1 MDERLSQTVLRQPP
15 SRRAGLLLGA
25 LAAPVLSL
33 LIAAWV
39 LRLGEARLSLP
50 WSYAGGG
57 DTKFYLLVI
66 KGILDHGWFQS
77 NPSLGAPF
85 GLQLYD
91 FPQGA
96 DNLNLLMVK
105 TLGLFSSNPAWV
117 LNMFFLLT
125 FPLTAVSAYLVLRA
139 LGASAAASVVC
150 ATIFALLP
158 YHFYRGESQV
168 LLSAYY
174 SVPLG
179 ALLFLR
185 LWERPGLFARR
196 SGSTG
201 TGGESQQPPDN
212 AEEATGRS
220 RQPPRSAADTT
231 RRARAASWLSPRS
244 LLTVAMCVVIGS
256 AGLYYAVFA
265 LVLLVGGSLVA
276 AFARRG
282 RRTVI
287 SGLLCALTIVAMLA
301 INLAPSLSYQSE
313 HGANTAIARTPL
325 QSDQFGLRLSN
336 LLLPVQQDRLPFL
349 SDVNQ
354 RYTEATSTGYCEQ
367 CFENLG
373 TVGSIGFL
381 SLCLLALV
389 SIVGVAGAFAV
400 RAVYRAAALGVA
412 LSFAVATIGGVS
424 SLLAFFVT
432 SNIRGWNRM
441 SLFIAFFSLLTVA
454 LLLDGGVRRLAGSRP
469 GAGGRVLAGVLLVGV
484 LVLGAVDET
493 SSYFVPNYE
502 KDAREWRS
510 DATFVRQIET
520 RMPRG
525 AAIFELPYVPF
536 PEGYGSISTNVSVPN
551 TTFDTTY
558 ELGRG
563 YIHSKSLRW
572 SYGAIK
578 GRAAD
583 WQGQLAVKP
592 LYLSLAAAAEDGFQG
607 LWVDPH
613 GYSTAIRKRLAPLF
627 EKLLG
632 VPPLLSPAH
641 DLLFFD
647 LRPFA
652 SNLELRHPAAQ
663 LAALRLATL
672 YPLRTACETS
682 DGLELINPSRRTHTA
697 TLSMELD
704 AGAEAPSKLLVRYPN
719 GATRAL
725 APTDA
730 KVALQAQLSLPPGTS
745 VVRFS
750 APGVPVTPAARV
762 GGFAIDDATLTEAA
776 LTPFE
781 RAPGQAAAASMPA
794 GALPPPCQQTVAA
807 VHTIK

>member
-1 MDERLSQTVLRQPP
+1 MTEPMASLGGCLKRRPP
-15 SRRAGLLLGA
+15 NRRAGPLLGA
-25 LAAPVLSL
+25 VAAPLLSL

-39 LRLGEARLSLP
+39 LRLGEAHLSLP

-66 KGILDHGWFQS
+66 KGILDHGWFQH
-77 NPSLGAPF
+77 NPNLGVPF

-96 DNLNLLMVK
+96 DNLNLLIVK
-105 TLGLFSSNPAWV
+105 ALGIFSSNPAWV
-117 LNMFFLLT
+117 LNVFFLLT
-125 FPLTAVSAYLVLRA
+125 FPLTAVSAYLALRA
-139 LGASAAASVVC
+139 LGASTGAAVVC

-158 YHFYRGESQV
+158 YHFYRAESQV

-185 LWERPGLFARR
+185 LWQEPGLFARR
-196 SGSTG
+196 SGAARG
-201 TGGESQQPPDN
+201 DDGAVGG
-212 AEEATGRS
+212 ARATGW
-220 RQPPRSAADTT
+220 A
-231 RRARAASWLSPRS
+231 SPRS
-244 LLTVAMCVVIGS
+244 LLTIAMCVVIGS

-265 LVLLVGGSLVA
+265 LVLLVCGSIVA

-282 RRTVI
+282 RRTVT

-301 INLAPSLSYQSE
+301 INLAPSLSYQSA
-313 HGANTAIARTPL
+313 HGKNTAIARTPL
-325 QSDQFGLRLSN
+325 QSDQFGLRLDN
-336 LLLPVQQDRLPFL
+336 LLLPVQQDRLPFF

-400 RAVYRAAALGVA
+400 RAAYRAAALGVA
-412 LSFAVATIGGVS
+412 LSFAIATIGGVS

-432 SNIRGWNRM
+432 SDIRGWNRM
-441 SLFIAFFSLLTVA
+441 SLLIAFFSLLTVA
-454 LLLDGGVRRLAGSRP
+454 LLLDAGARRLTQRRP
-469 GAGGRVLAGVLLVGV
+469 GGGGRVLAYALLAGV

-493 SSYFVPNYE
+493 SSFFVPNYE

-510 DATFVRQIET
+510 DATFVRQIEA
-520 RMPRG
+520 RMPHA

-536 PEGYGSISTNVSVPN
+536 PEGYGSISTSISAPN

-572 SYGAIK
+572 SYGAMK
-578 GRAAD
+578 GRAVD
-583 WQGQLAVKP
+583 WQGQLAAKP

-607 LWVDPH
+607 LWIDPH
-613 GYSTAIRKRLAPLF
+613 GYSTAIRKRLASLL
-627 EKLLG
+627 EQLLG
-632 VPPLLSPAH
+632 VAPLPSPAH

-652 SNLELRHPAAQ
+652 SSLARRHTAAQ
-663 LAALRLATL
+663 LAALRFATL

-682 DGLELINPSRRTHTA
+682 ERLELINPSDSTRTA
-697 TLSMELD
+697 MLSMKLS
-704 AGAEAPSKLLVRYPN
+704 AGAEAPGKLLVHYP
-719 GATRAL
+719 GGEVQEV
-725 APTDA
+725 APRDA
-730 KVALQAQLSLPPGTS
+730 KLALQAQLSLPPGTS
-745 VVRFS
+745 AVSFS
-750 APGVPVTPAARV
+750 APGTPAKPAARV
-762 GGFAIDDATLTEAA
+762 GGFAVEDATLTEAA
-776 LTPFE
+776 LTPFQS
-781 RAPGQAAAASMPA
+781 APGKAAAGSMPA

-807 VHTIK
+807 VHPIK

>member
-1 MDERLSQTVLRQPP
+1 MTDRMTWG
-15 SRRAGLLLGA
+15 SRKSGLLLGA
-25 LAAPVLSL
+25 VAAAVLSL

-39 LRLGEARLSLP
+39 LRLGEAHLSLP

-66 KGILDHGWFQS
+66 KGILDHGWFQH

-105 TLGLFSSNPAWV
+105 ALGIFSSNPAWV
-117 LNMFFLLT
+117 LNVFFLLT
-125 FPLTAVSAYLVLRA
+125 FPLTAVSAYLALRA
-139 LGASAAASVVC
+139 LGASTGAAIIC

-158 YHFYRGESQV
+158 YHFYRAESQV

-185 LWERPGLFARR
+185 LWQAPGLFARR
-196 SGSTG
+196 GHSE
-201 TGGESQQPPDN
+201 GE
-212 AEEATGRS
+212 
-220 RQPPRSAADTT
+220 ADET
-231 RRARAASWLSPRS
+231 RRAPHGPAGTAEGSRSPQRNPGGTARGTGAMRWISPRS
-244 LLTVAMCVVIGS
+244 LLTLAMCVVIGS
-256 AGLYYAVFA
+256 AGLYYAVFV
-265 LVLLVGGSLVA
+265 LVLLIGGSVVA

-282 RRTVI
+282 RDTGI
-287 SGLLCALTIVAMLA
+287 SGLLCALAIVAMLA
-301 INLAPSLSYQSE
+301 INLAPSLSYQSA
-313 HGANTAIARTPL
+313 HGKNTAIARTPL
-325 QSDQFGLRLSN
+325 QSDQFGLRLGN
-336 LLLPVQQDRLPFL
+336 LLLPVQEDRLPFL

-412 LSFAVATIGGVS
+412 LSFAVATIGGLS

-432 SNIRGWNRM
+432 SDIRGWNRM
-441 SLFIAFFSLLTVA
+441 SLLIAFFSLSTVA
-454 LLLDGGVRRLAGSRP
+454 LLLDGGARRLARRHPGS
-469 GAGGRVLAGVLLVGV
+469 GGRVLAGALLVGV
-484 LVLGAVDET
+484 LVLGAADET
-493 SSYFVPNYE
+493 SSYFVPTYE

-510 DATFVRQIET
+510 DATFVRQIEA
-520 RMPRG
+520 RMGRG

-536 PEGYGSISTNVSVPN
+536 PEGYGSISTTISAPN
-551 TTFDTTY
+551 TTFGTTY

-572 SYGAIK
+572 SYGAMK

-583 WQGQLAVKP
+583 WQSQLAAKP
-592 LYLSLAAAAEDGFQG
+592 LYLSLAAAADTGFQG

-613 GYSTAIRKRLAPLF
+613 GYATKVRKRLAPLL

-632 VPPLLSPAH
+632 AAPLLSPAH

-652 SNLELRHPAAQ
+652 SSLARLHTAAQ
-663 LAALRLATL
+663 LAALRFATL
-672 YPLRTACETS
+672 YPLRIACETS
-682 DGLELINPSRRTHTA
+682 DGLALINPSRSTRTA
-697 TLSMELD
+697 TLSMDLSV
-704 AGAEAPSKLLVRYPN
+704 GAEGPTKLLVHYPG
-719 GATRAL
+719 GAVQAVPSTG
-725 APTDA
+725 A
-730 KVALQAQLSLPPGTS
+730 KIALQARLSLPPGTS
-745 VVRFS
+745 AVSFS
-750 APGVPVTPAARV
+750 APGVPAKPPARV
-762 GGFAIDDATLTEAA
+762 GGFAVNDATLTEAA

-781 RAPGQAAAASMPA
+781 SAPGQAAAASMPA

-807 VHTIK
+807 VHPIK

>member
-1 MDERLSQTVLRQPP
+1 MNTPTAPPVLRQV
-15 SRRAGLLLGA
+15 LGA
-25 LAAPVLSL
+25 VAAPALSL

-39 LRLGEARLSLP
+39 LRLGEAHLSLP

-57 DTKFYLLVI
+57 DTKFYLLLI

-105 TLGLFSSNPAWV
+105 TLGLLSSNPAWV
-117 LNMFFLLT
+117 LNVFFLLT

-139 LGASAAASVVC
+139 LGASAGAAVVC
-150 ATIFALLP
+150 ATLFALLP

-185 LWERPGLFARR
+185 LWQEPGLFARR
-196 SGSTG
+196 HVPASAASG
-201 TGGESQQPPDN
+201 SQQPPHSLGG
-212 AEEATGRS
+212 AVRG
-220 RQPPRSAADTT
+220 
-231 RRARAASWLSPRS
+231 ARAAQWISPRS
-244 LLTVAMCVVIGS
+244 LLTVALCVVIGS

-265 LVLLVGGSLVA
+265 LVLLVGGSVVA
-276 AFARRG
+276 ACARRG

-287 SGLLCALTIVAMLA
+287 SGLFCALAIAAMLA
-301 INLAPSLSYQSE
+301 INLAPSLSYQAE
-313 HGANTAIARTPL
+313 HGANTAIARTAL
-325 QSDQFGLRLSN
+325 QSDQFGLRLGN

-381 SLCLLALV
+381 SLCLLALA
-389 SIVGVAGAFAV
+389 SIVGIAGALAV

-412 LSFAVATIGGVS
+412 LSFAVATIGGLS
-424 SLLAFFVT
+424 SLLAFFLT
-432 SNIRGWNRM
+432 SDIRGWNRM

-454 LLLDGGVRRLAGSRP
+454 LLLDAGARRLAGRRR
-469 GAGGRVLAGVLLVGV
+469 GAGGRVLAGALLAGV

-510 DATFVRQIET
+510 DGTFVAQIEA

-525 AAIFELPYVPF
+525 AAIFQLPYVPF

-563 YIHSKSLRW
+563 YIHSKGLRW

-592 LYLSLAAAAEDGFQG
+592 LYLSLAAAAADGFQG

-613 GYSTAIRKRLAPLF
+613 GYGVAARKLLAPVL

-632 VPPLLSPAH
+632 VAPLFSPAH

-652 SNLELRHPAAQ
+652 LRLQRQHPAAQ
-663 LAALRLATL
+663 LTALRHATL
-672 YPLRTACETS
+672 YPLRAACETS
-682 DGLELINPSRRTHTA
+682 EGIELINPSKRARTA
-697 TLSMELD
+697 TLTMGLS
-704 AGAEAPSKLLVRYPN
+704 AGAEAPARLLVHYPG
-719 GATRAL
+719 GA
-725 APTDA
+725 
-730 KVALQAQLSLPPGTS
+730 VQAVSTTSSETELEARLDLPPGTS
-745 VVRFS
+745 AVSFS
-750 APGVPVTPAARV
+750 APGTPVQPAARV
-762 GGFAIDDATLTEAA
+762 GGFAVSHATLTEAA

-781 RAPGQAAAASMPA
+781 SAPGQAAAAAMPA

-807 VHTIK
+807 VHPIK

>member
-1 MDERLSQTVLRQPP
+1 MIDPMTRK

-25 LAAPVLSL
+25 VAAPALSL

-39 LRLGEARLSLP
+39 LRLGEAQLSLP

-105 TLGLFSSNPAWV
+105 ALGLFSSNPAWV
-117 LNMFFLLT
+117 LNVFFLLT
-125 FPLTAVSAYLVLRA
+125 FPLTAASAYLALRA
-139 LGASAAASVVC
+139 LGSSAGAAVVC
-150 ATIFALLP
+150 ATLFALLP

-185 LWERPGLFARR
+185 LWEQPGLFARR
-196 SGSTG
+196 
-201 TGGESQQPPDN
+201 GGPE
-212 AEEATGRS
+212 R
-220 RQPPRSAADTT
+220 AAPG
-231 RRARAASWLSPRS
+231 ARASRWISRRTLVTLAL
-244 LLTVAMCVVIGS
+244 CVIVGS

-265 LVLLVGGSLVA
+265 LVLLLGGSIVA
-276 AFARRG
+276 AVARRG
-282 RRTVI
+282 WPMVI
-287 SGLLCALTIVAMLA
+287 SGLVCSLAIVAVLA
-301 INLAPSLSYQSE
+301 INLAPSLSYQAQ

-325 QSDQFGLRLSN
+325 QSDQFGLHLSN

-367 CFENLG
+367 CYENLG
-373 TVGSIGFL
+373 TVGSLGFL
-381 SLCLLALV
+381 SLCLLALA

-424 SLLAFFVT
+424 SLLAFFLT
-432 SNIRGWNRM
+432 SDIRGWNRM
-441 SLFIAFFSLLTVA
+441 SLLIAFFSLLTIA
-454 LLLDGGVRRLAGSRP
+454 LLLDAAARRLAGI
-469 GAGGRVLAGVLLVGV
+469 GASHRGRALACTLLAGT
-484 LVLGAVDET
+484 LVLGALDET
-493 SSYFVPNYE
+493 SAYFVPNYA

-510 DATFVRQIET
+510 DATFVAQIEA
-520 RMPRG
+520 RVPHG
-525 AAIFELPYVPF
+525 AAIFQLPYVPF
-536 PEGYGSISTNVSVPN
+536 PEGYGSISTTVSVPN

-563 YIHSKSLRW
+563 YIHSKNLRW

-578 GRAAD
+578 GRAGD
-583 WQGQLAVKP
+583 WQGALAVKP
-592 LYLSLAAAAEDGFQG
+592 LYLSLAAAAVDGFQG

-613 GYSTAIRKRLAPLF
+613 GYSRDTRKRLAPVLK
-627 EKLLG
+627 KLLG
-632 VPPLLSPAH
+632 GAPLFSPAH

-652 SNLELRHPAAQ
+652 LRMAQ
-663 LAALRLATL
+663 LHTPGQLRALRYATL
-672 YPLRTACETS
+672 HPLRVACETS
-682 DGLELINPSRRTHTA
+682 EGIELINPAQSTRTA
-697 TLSMELD
+697 TLSMLLSF
-704 AGAEAPSKLLVRYPN
+704 GPEAPTKLLVHYPG
-719 GATRAL
+719 GATQAVSAAGGTLAL
-725 APTDA
+725 SRRM
-730 KVALQAQLSLPPGTS
+730 SLPPGTS
-745 VVRFS
+745 TVAFS
-750 APGVPVTPAARV
+750 APGVPVQPAARI
-762 GGFAIDDATLTEAA
+762 GGLTVNEPTLTEAA
-776 LTPFE
+776 LKPFE
-781 RAPGQAAAASMPA
+781 TTPGKETAASMPA

-807 VHTIK
+807 VHPIK

>member
-1 MDERLSQTVLRQPP
+1 MTDSMGLR
-15 SRRAGLLLGA
+15 SRTAGLLIGV

-39 LRLGEARLSLP
+39 LHLGEAHLSLP

-66 KGILDHGWFQS
+66 KGILDHGWFEH

-85 GLQLYD
+85 GLELYD

-96 DNLNLLMVK
+96 DNLNLLIVK
-105 TLGLFSSNPAWV
+105 TLGIFSSNPAWV
-117 LNMFFLLT
+117 LNVFFLLT
-125 FPLTAVSAYLVLRA
+125 FPLTAVSAYLALRA
-139 LGASAAASVVC
+139 LGASTGAAIVC
-150 ATIFALLP
+150 ATLFALLP
-158 YHFYRGESQV
+158 YHFYRAESQV

-185 LWERPGLFARR
+185 LWQGPGLFARR
-196 SGSTG
+196 GRSEGEVGETRHPPHHPAK
-201 TGGESQQPPDN
+201 TAAESQL
-212 AEEATGRS
+212 
-220 RQPPRSAADTT
+220 PRRRPGGSAPIM
-231 RRARAASWLSPRS
+231 RALGWISPRS
-244 LLTVAMCVVIGS
+244 LLTVAICVVIGS

-265 LVLLVGGSLVA
+265 LVLLLGGSVVA
-276 AFARRG
+276 PFARRG

-287 SGLLCALTIVAMLA
+287 SGLLCSLAIVVMLA
-301 INLAPSLSYQSE
+301 INLAPSLSYQSA
-313 HGANTAIARTPL
+313 HGKNTAIARTPL

-336 LLLPVQQDRLPFL
+336 LLLPVQEDRLPFL

-354 RYTEATSTGYCEQ
+354 RYTEATATGYCEQ

-373 TVGSIGFL
+373 TVGSLGFL

-412 LSFAVATIGGVS
+412 LSFAVATIGGIS

-432 SNIRGWNRM
+432 SDIRGWNRM
-441 SLFIAFFSLLTVA
+441 SLFIAFFSLLTIA
-454 LLLDGGVRRLAGSRP
+454 LLLDAGARRLARRRP
-469 GAGGRVLAGVLLVGV
+469 GTGGRVLAGALLAVV

-493 SSYFVPNYE
+493 SSYFLPNYE

-520 RMPRG
+520 RMPQG

-536 PEGYGSISTNVSVPN
+536 PEGYGSISTSISAPN

-572 SYGAIK
+572 SFGAMK
-578 GRAAD
+578 GRATD
-583 WQGQLAVKP
+583 WQGQLAPKP

-613 GYSTAIRKRLAPLF
+613 GYATKLRKRLAPLL

-632 VPPLLSPAH
+632 VAPLLSPAH

-652 SNLELRHPAAQ
+652 ATLAHRHTAAQ
-663 LAALRLATL
+663 LAALRFATL

-682 DGLELINPSRRTHTA
+682 ESLELINPSDSPRAA
-697 TLSMELD
+697 TLTMQLSI
-704 AGAEAPSKLLVRYPN
+704 GAEGPSRVLVHYPGGGAAQAVAATGAKL
-719 GATRAL
+719 AL
-725 APTDA
+725 
-730 KVALQAQLSLPPGTS
+730 KAQLSLPPGTS
-745 VVRFS
+745 AVRFS
-750 APGVPVTPAARV
+750 APGVPVKPAARV
-762 GGFAIDDATLTEAA
+762 GGFAVADATLTEAV

-781 RAPGQAAAASMPA
+781 SAPRKVAAGSMVA

>member
-1 MDERLSQTVLRQPP
+1 MIDPMTWRG
-15 SRRAGLLLGA
+15 RRAGLLLGA
-25 LAAPVLSL
+25 VAAPALSL

-39 LRLGEARLSLP
+39 LRLGQAHLSLP

-57 DTKFYLLVI
+57 DTKFYLLTI

-91 FPQGA
+91 FPQDA

-105 TLGLFSSNPAWV
+105 ALGLFSSNPAWV
-117 LNMFFLLT
+117 LNVFFLLT
-125 FPLTAVSAYLVLRA
+125 FPLTAASAYLAFRA
-139 LGASAAASVVC
+139 LGSSAGAAVVC

-185 LWERPGLFARR
+185 LWEQPGLFVRR
-196 SGSTG
+196 SGP
-201 TGGESQQPPDN
+201 ER
-212 AEEATGRS
+212 ATLG
-220 RQPPRSAADTT
+220 
-231 RRARAASWLSPRS
+231 ARAARWISRRTLMT
-244 LLTVAMCVVIGS
+244 LALCVVIGS

-265 LVLLVGGSLVA
+265 LVLLLGGSVVA
-276 AFARRG
+276 AVAHRG
-282 RRTVI
+282 WPTVT
-287 SGLLCALTIVAMLA
+287 SGLVCSLAIAAMLA
-301 INLAPSLSYQSE
+301 INLAPSLSYQAE

-325 QSDQFGLRLSN
+325 QSDQFGLHLSN

-367 CFENLG
+367 CYENLG
-373 TVGSIGFL
+373 TVGSVGFL
-381 SLCLLALV
+381 SLCLLALA
-389 SIVGVAGAFAV
+389 SIVGMASAFAV

-424 SLLAFFVT
+424 SLLAFFLT
-432 SNIRGWNRM
+432 SDIRGWNRM
-441 SLFIAFFSLLTVA
+441 SLFIAFFSLLTIA
-454 LLLDGGVRRLAGSRP
+454 LLLDAAARRLAGASASRR
-469 GAGGRVLAGVLLVGV
+469 GRVLACVLLAGT
-484 LVLGAVDET
+484 LVLGVLDET
-493 SSYFVPNYE
+493 STYFVPNYA

-510 DATFVRQIET
+510 DATFVGQIEA
-520 RMPRG
+520 RVPHG
-525 AAIFELPYVPF
+525 AAIFQLPYVPF

-563 YIHSKSLRW
+563 YIHSKDLRW

-583 WQGQLAVKP
+583 WQGALAVKP
-592 LYLSLAAAAEDGFQG
+592 LYLSLAAAAVDGFQG

-613 GYSTAIRKRLAPLF
+613 GYSTATRKRLAPVLK
-627 EKLLG
+627 KLLG
-632 VPPLLSPAH
+632 VAPLFSPAH

-652 SNLELRHPAAQ
+652 LRLAQMHAPAE
-663 LAALRLATL
+663 LAALRYATL
-672 YPLRTACETS
+672 HPLRTACETS
-682 DGLELINPSRRTHTA
+682 EGLELINPSQSARTA
-697 TLSMELD
+697 TLSMSLS
-704 AGAEAPSKLLVRYPN
+704 AGAEAPTKLLVHYPGGAVQAVSPAN
-719 GATRAL
+719 GTMALTR
-725 APTDA
+725 
-730 KVALQAQLSLPPGTS
+730 QLHLPPGTS
-745 VVRFS
+745 TVAFS
-750 APGVPVTPAARV
+750 TLGIPVKPAARV
-762 GGFAIDDATLTEAA
+762 GGLAVSDPTLTEAT

-781 RAPGQAAAASMPA
+781 TSPGDRAAASMPA
-794 GALPPPCQQTVAA
+794 GAVPPTCQQTVAVA
-807 VHTIK
+807 HPIK

>member
-1 MDERLSQTVLRQPP
+1 MTDLTMLK

-33 LIAAWV
+33 AIAAWV
-39 LRLGEARLSLP
+39 LRLGEAHLSLP

-66 KGILDHGWFQS
+66 KGILDHGWFQH
-77 NPSLGAPF
+77 NPNLGAPF

-96 DNLNLLMVK
+96 DNLNLLIVK
-105 TLGLFSSNPAWV
+105 TLGIISSNPAWV
-117 LNMFFLLT
+117 LNVFFLLT
-125 FPLTAVSAYLVLRA
+125 FPLTAVSAYLALRA
-139 LGASAAASVVC
+139 LGASTGAAVVC

-158 YHFYRGESQV
+158 YHFYRAESQV

-185 LWERPGLFARR
+185 LWQEPGLFARR
-196 SGSTG
+196 DGAAGG
-201 TGGESQQPPDN
+201 TSMLG
-212 AEEATGRS
+212 
-220 RQPPRSAADTT
+220 
-231 RRARAASWLSPRS
+231 WLSPRS
-244 LLTVAMCVVIGS
+244 LLTVAICLVIGS

-265 LVLLVGGSLVA
+265 LVLLLSGSVVA

-287 SGLLCALTIVAMLA
+287 SGLICALAIVAMLA
-301 INLAPSLSYQSE
+301 INLAPSLSYQSA
-313 HGANTAIARTPL
+313 HGKNTAIARTPL
-325 QSDQFGLRLSN
+325 QSDQFGLRLDN
-336 LLLPVQQDRLPFL
+336 LLLPVQQDRLPFA

-400 RAVYRAAALGVA
+400 RAVYRASALGVA

-432 SNIRGWNRM
+432 SDIRGWNRM
-441 SLFIAFFSLLTVA
+441 SLLIAFFSLLTIA
-454 LLLDGGVRRLAGSRP
+454 LLLDAGARRLTQRRP
-469 GAGGRVLAGVLLVGV
+469 DGGGRVLAGLLLAGV
-484 LVLGAVDET
+484 LVLGAADET

-520 RMPRG
+520 RMGRG
-525 AAIFELPYVPF
+525 ASIFELPYVPF
-536 PEGYGSISTNVSVPN
+536 PEGYGSISTSISAPN

-572 SYGAIK
+572 SFGAMK
-578 GRAAD
+578 GRPAD
-583 WQGQLAVKP
+583 WQGQLAAKP

-613 GYSTAIRKRLAPLF
+613 GYDKAIRKRLAPLL
-627 EKLLG
+627 EKVLG
-632 VPPLLSPAH
+632 VAPLVSPAH

-652 SNLELRHPAAQ
+652 AGLARRHSTAQ
-663 LAALRLATL
+663 LAALRFATL

-682 DGLELINPSRRTHTA
+682 DELELINPSHRTRTA
-697 TLSMELD
+697 TLSMKLS
-704 AGAEAPSKLLVRYPN
+704 GSAEAPAKLLVHYP
-719 GATRAL
+719 GGTVQPV
-725 APTDA
+725 APTGA
-730 KVALQAQLSLPPGTS
+730 KLSLQASLSLKPGTS
-745 VVRFS
+745 AVSFS
-750 APGVPVTPAARV
+750 APGTPAKPAARV
-762 GGFAIDDATLTEAA
+762 GGFTVDDATLTEAA
-776 LTPFE
+776 LTPFLS
-781 RAPGQAAAASMPA
+781 APGKAAASMPA

>member
-1 MDERLSQTVLRQPP
+1 MSAPP
-15 SRRAGLLLGA
+15 AWKSRSAGLLLGA
-25 LAAPVLSL
+25 LAASALSL

-39 LRLGEARLSLP
+39 LRLGEAHLSLP

-66 KGILDHGWFQS
+66 KGILDHGWFQH

-105 TLGLFSSNPAWV
+105 ALGLFSSNPAWV
-117 LNMFFLLT
+117 LNVFFLLT
-125 FPLTAVSAYLVLRA
+125 FPLTAVSACLALRA
-139 LGASAAASVVC
+139 LGASMGAAVVC

-158 YHFYRGESQV
+158 YHFYRAESQV

-185 LWERPGLFARR
+185 LWQGPGLFARR
-196 SGSTG
+196 GRSEGGVGETGHPPHHPAETAEGSHSRRRRSGGSA
-201 TGGESQQPPDN
+201 PI
-212 AEEATGRS
+212 AYATG
-220 RQPPRSAADTT
+220 
-231 RRARAASWLSPRS
+231 WVSPRS
-244 LLTVAMCVVIGS
+244 LLTVAICVVIGS

-265 LVLLVGGSLVA
+265 LVLLLGGSVVA
-276 AFARRG
+276 AFAHRG
-282 RRTVI
+282 RQTVI
-287 SGLLCALTIVAMLA
+287 SGLLCALAIVVMLA
-301 INLAPSLSYQSE
+301 INLAPSLSYQSA
-313 HGANTAIARTPL
+313 HGKNTAIARTPL
-325 QSDQFGLRLSN
+325 QSDQFGLRLSD

-373 TVGSIGFL
+373 TVGSLGFL

-412 LSFAVATIGGVS
+412 LSFAVATIGGIS

-432 SNIRGWNRM
+432 SDIRGWNRM

-454 LLLDGGVRRLAGSRP
+454 LLLDAGARRLAARRP
-469 GAGGRVLAGVLLVGV
+469 GAGGRVLAGALLAGV

-510 DATFVRQIET
+510 DTTFVRQIET
-520 RMPRG
+520 RMPRD

-536 PEGYGSISTNVSVPN
+536 PEGYGSISTSVSVPN

-563 YIHSKSLRW
+563 YIHSKGLRW

-592 LYLSLAAAAEDGFQG
+592 LYLSLTAAAEDGFQG

-613 GYSTAIRKRLAPLF
+613 GYSTKLRKRLAPLL

-632 VPPLLSPAH
+632 VAPLLSPAH

-652 SNLELRHPAAQ
+652 SSLDRRHTAAQ
-663 LAALRLATL
+663 LAALRFATL

-682 DGLELINPSRRTHTA
+682 DGLELINPSRSTRTA

-704 AGAEAPSKLLVRYPN
+704 AGTEAPSKLLVHYPG
-719 GATRAL
+719 GAIRAL
-725 APTDA
+725 ASADT
-730 KVALQAQLSLPPGTS
+730 KIALQAQLSLPPGTS

-750 APGVPVTPAARV
+750 APGIPAKPPARV
-762 GGFAIDDATLTEAA
+762 GGFAVDDATLTEPA
-776 LTPFE
+776 LTAFE
-781 RAPGQAAAASMPA
+781 HAPGNQAAASMSA

-807 VHTIK
+807 VHPIK

>member
-1 MDERLSQTVLRQPP
+1 MIGPAAWR
-15 SRRAGLLLGA
+15 SRRAGALLGA
-25 LAAPVLSL
+25 IAAPVLSL

-39 LRLGEARLSLP
+39 LRLGEAHLSLP

-66 KGILDHGWFQS
+66 KGILDHGSFQQ
-77 NPSLGAPF
+77 NASLGTPF

-96 DNLNLLMVK
+96 DNLNLLMVRA
-105 TLGLFSSNPAWV
+105 LGLFSSNPAWV
-117 LNMFFLLT
+117 LNVFFLLT
-125 FPLTAVSAYLVLRA
+125 FPLTAVSAYLALRA
-139 LGASAAASVVC
+139 LGASTGAAVVC
-150 ATIFALLP
+150 ATLFALLP
-158 YHFYRGESQV
+158 YHFYRAESQV

-185 LWERPGLFARR
+185 LWQAPGLFARR
-196 SGSTG
+196 DGAAGS
-201 TGGESQQPPDN
+201 
-212 AEEATGRS
+212 
-220 RQPPRSAADTT
+220 
-231 RRARAASWLSPRS
+231 ASMLGWLSPRS
-244 LLTVAMCVVIGS
+244 LLTLAICVVIGS

-265 LVLLVGGSLVA
+265 LVLLLGGSIVA
-276 AFARRG
+276 ALARRG
-282 RRTVI
+282 RRPVI
-287 SGLLCALTIVAMLA
+287 SGLLCALAIVAMLA
-301 INLAPSLSYQSE
+301 INLAPSLSYE
-313 HGANTAIARTPL
+313 AAHGKNTAIARTPL
-325 QSDQFGLRLSN
+325 QSDQFGLHLSN

-349 SDVNQ
+349 TDVNQ

-373 TVGSIGFL
+373 TVGSVGFL

-389 SIVGVAGAFAV
+389 SIVGVAGTFAV
-400 RAVYRAAALGVA
+400 RAVYRAATLGVA

-432 SNIRGWNRM
+432 SDIRGWNRM

-454 LLLDGGVRRLAGSRP
+454 LLLDAGARRLARRRP
-469 GAGGRVLAGVLLVGV
+469 GTGGRVLAGALLVCVLL
-484 LVLGAVDET
+484 LGAVDET

-510 DATFVRQIET
+510 DATFVGEIET

-525 AAIFELPYVPF
+525 STIFELPYVPF
-536 PEGYGSISTNVSVPN
+536 PEGYGSVSTTISAPN

-563 YIHSKSLRW
+563 YIHSENLRW

-583 WQGQLAVKP
+583 WQGQLAAKP

-607 LWVDPH
+607 LWIDPH
-613 GYSTAIRKRLAPLF
+613 GYATKIRKRLAPLL

-632 VPPLLSPAH
+632 VTPLVSPAH

-652 SNLELRHPAAQ
+652 AVLQRRHTAAQ
-663 LAALRLATL
+663 LAALRFATL

-682 DGLELINPSRRTHTA
+682 DDLELINPSRIPRAA
-697 TLSMELD
+697 TLSMKLSV
-704 AGAEAPSKLLVRYPN
+704 GAEAPAKLLVHYPGGTVQQVAPA
-719 GATRAL
+719 GAQL
-725 APTDA
+725 
-730 KVALQAQLSLPPGTS
+730 ALQTSLDLKPGTS
-745 VVRFS
+745 EVSFS
-750 APGVPVTPAARV
+750 APGVPAKPAARV
-762 GGFAIDDATLTEAA
+762 GGFAVDDATLTEGA
-776 LTPFE
+776 LMPFE
-781 RAPGQAAAASMPA
+781 SAPGKAAAASMPA
-794 GALPPPCQQTVAA
+794 GALAPPCQQTVAA

>member
-1 MDERLSQTVLRQPP
+1 MIEP
-15 SRRAGLLLGA
+15 SVWRGRRSGLLLGA

-39 LRLGEARLSLP
+39 LRLGEAHLSLP

-66 KGILDHGWFQS
+66 KGILDHGWFQH

-105 TLGLFSSNPAWV
+105 ALGIFSSNPAWV
-117 LNMFFLLT
+117 LNVFFLLT
-125 FPLTAVSAYLVLRA
+125 FPLTAVSAYLALRA
-139 LGASAAASVVC
+139 LGASTGAAIVC
-150 ATIFALLP
+150 ATLFALLP
-158 YHFYRGESQV
+158 YHFYRAESQV

-185 LWERPGLFARR
+185 LWQEPGLL
-196 SGSTG
+196 
-201 TGGESQQPPDN
+201 
-212 AEEATGRS
+212 
-220 RQPPRSAADTT
+220 T
-231 RRARAASWLSPRS
+231 RRRA

-265 LVLLVGGSLVA
+265 LVLLLCGSVVA

-287 SGLLCALTIVAMLA
+287 SGLLCSLAIVAMLA
-301 INLAPSLSYQSE
+301 INLAPSLSYQAA
-313 HGANTAIARTPL
+313 HGKNTAIARTPL

-354 RYTEATSTGYCEQ
+354 QYTEATSTGYCEQ
-367 CFENLG
+367 CFESLG

-400 RAVYRAAALGVA
+400 RAAYRAAALGVA
-412 LSFAVATIGGVS
+412 LSFALATIGGVS

-432 SNIRGWNRM
+432 SDIRGWNRM

-454 LLLDGGVRRLAGSRP
+454 LLLDAGARRLARRRP
-469 GAGGRVLAGVLLVGV
+469 DTAGRILVGALLAGV

-536 PEGYGSISTNVSVPN
+536 PEGYGSISTSISAPN

-572 SYGAIK
+572 SYGAMK

-583 WQGQLAVKP
+583 WQGQLAAKP

-613 GYSTAIRKRLAPLF
+613 GYATKLRKRLAPLL

-632 VPPLLSPAH
+632 VAPLFSPAH

-652 SNLELRHPAAQ
+652 SGLQRRHTAAQ
-663 LAALRLATL
+663 LAALRFATL

-682 DGLELINPSRRTHTA
+682 ERLELINPSDSTRTA
-697 TLSMELD
+697 TLSMELS
-704 AGAEAPSKLLVRYPN
+704 AGAEAPSKLLVHYPG
-719 GATRAL
+719 GAVREVTPAGPAL
-725 APTDA
+725 
-730 KVALQAQLSLPPGTS
+730 ALQAQLSLQPGTS
-745 VVRFS
+745 AVSFS
-750 APGVPVTPAARV
+750 APGIPVKPAARV
-762 GGFAIDDATLTEAA
+762 GGFTVDDATLTEAV

-781 RAPGQAAAASMPA
+781 SASGKATATSMVA

-807 VHTIK
+807 VHPIK

>member
-1 MDERLSQTVLRQPP
+1 MTAPTMWR

-25 LAAPVLSL
+25 LAVSVLSL

-39 LRLGEARLSLP
+39 LRLGEAHLSLP

-57 DTKFYLLVI
+57 DTKFYLLLI
-66 KGILDHGWFQS
+66 KGILDHGWFQH

-96 DNLNLLMVK
+96 DNLNMLMVK

-117 LNMFFLLT
+117 LNVFFLLT
-125 FPLTAVSAYLVLRA
+125 FPLTAVSAYLALRA
-139 LGASAAASVVC
+139 LGASTGAAVVC

-158 YHFYRGESQV
+158 YHFYRAESQV

-185 LWERPGLFARR
+185 LWQTPGLFVRRDRPEGMAQGSRAKGTAGGSQSPPRRPGLTAF
-196 SGSTG
+196 
-201 TGGESQQPPDN
+201 GER
-212 AEEATGRS
+212 ATG
-220 RQPPRSAADTT
+220 
-231 RRARAASWLSPRS
+231 WISPSS

-265 LVLLVGGSLVA
+265 LVLMVSGSVVA
-276 AFARRG
+276 AFAGRG

-287 SGLLCALTIVAMLA
+287 SGLLCALAIVAMLA
-301 INLAPSLSYQSE
+301 INLAPSLSYQAA
-313 HGANTAIARTPL
+313 HRKNMAIARTTL
-325 QSDQFGLRLSN
+325 QSDQFGLRLDD

-349 SDVNQ
+349 TDVNQ

-400 RAVYRAAALGVA
+400 RAVYRAGALGVA
-412 LSFAVATIGGVS
+412 LSFAIATIGGVS

-432 SNIRGWNRM
+432 SDIRGWNRM

-454 LLLDGGVRRLAGSRP
+454 LLLDAGARRLAARRP
-469 GAGGRVLAGVLLVGV
+469 GTGGRVLAGALLAGVLL
-484 LVLGAVDET
+484 LGAVDET

-502 KDAREWRS
+502 KDARVWRS
-510 DATFVRQIET
+510 DATFVQQIET
-520 RMPRG
+520 RMGHG

-536 PEGYGSISTNVSVPN
+536 PEGYGSISPNVSVPN

-563 YIHSKSLRW
+563 YIHSENLRW
-572 SYGAIK
+572 SYGAMK

-583 WQGQLAVKP
+583 WQGQLAAKP
-592 LYLSLAAAAEDGFQG
+592 LYLSLATAAEDGFQG

-613 GYSTAIRKRLAPLF
+613 GYAAKIRKRLAPLL

-632 VPPLLSPAH
+632 VAPLVSPAH

-652 SNLELRHPAAQ
+652 AGLARRHSTAQ
-663 LAALRLATL
+663 LAALRFATL

-682 DGLELINPSRRTHTA
+682 EGLELINPSRSPRAA
-697 TLSMELD
+697 TLSMKLS
-704 AGAEAPSKLLVRYPN
+704 AGAEAPSKLLVRYPG
-719 GATRAL
+719 GAVQPV
-725 APTDA
+725 APTGA
-730 KVALQAQLSLPPGTS
+730 KLALQATLDLKPGTS
-745 VVRFS
+745 EVSFS
-750 APGVPVTPAARV
+750 APGVPAKPAARV
-762 GGFAIDDATLTEAA
+762 GGFAVDDATLTEAA

-781 RAPGQAAAASMPA
+781 SAPGKAAAASMVA
-794 GALPPPCQQTVAA
+794 GALPPPCQQTVAT

>member
-1 MDERLSQTVLRQPP
+1 MTDRMTLGG
-15 SRRAGLLLGA
+15 RRAGLLIGA
-25 LAAPVLSL
+25 LAAPMLSL

-39 LRLGEARLSLP
+39 LSLGEAHLSLP

-66 KGILDHGWFQS
+66 KGILDHGWFQH

-105 TLGLFSSNPAWV
+105 ALGIFSSNPAWV
-117 LNMFFLLT
+117 LNVFFLLT
-125 FPLTAVSAYLVLRA
+125 FPLTAVSAYLALRA
-139 LGASAAASVVC
+139 LGASTGAAIVC
-150 ATIFALLP
+150 ATLFALLP
-158 YHFYRGESQV
+158 YHFYRAESQV

-174 SVPLG
+174 SIPLG

-185 LWERPGLFARR
+185 LWQEPGLFARR
-196 SGSTG
+196 
-201 TGGESQQPPDN
+201 
-212 AEEATGRS
+212 
-220 RQPPRSAADTT
+220 
-231 RRARAASWLSPRS
+231 RS
-244 LLTVAMCVVIGS
+244 LLTLAMCVVIGS

-265 LVLLVGGSLVA
+265 LVLLVGGSVVA

-282 RRTVI
+282 RDTVI
-287 SGLLCALTIVAMLA
+287 SGLLCALAIVAMLA
-301 INLAPSLSYQSE
+301 INLAPSLSYQSA
-313 HGANTAIARTPL
+313 HGKNTAIARTPL
-325 QSDQFGLRLSN
+325 QSDQFGLRLDN
-336 LLLPVQQDRLPFL
+336 LLLPVQEDRLPFL

-354 RYTEATSTGYCEQ
+354 RYTEATATGYCEQ

-400 RAVYRAAALGVA
+400 RAVYRGAALGVA
-412 LSFAVATIGGVS
+412 LSFAIATIGGLS

-432 SNIRGWNRM
+432 SDIRGWNRM
-441 SLFIAFFSLLTVA
+441 SLFIAFFALLTVA
-454 LLLDGGVRRLAGSRP
+454 LLLDAGTRRVGRRRPGTGGRILAG
-469 GAGGRVLAGVLLVGV
+469 ALLAGV

-493 SSYFVPNYE
+493 SSYFVPHYE

-536 PEGYGSISTNVSVPN
+536 PEGYGSISTTISAPN

-563 YIHSKSLRW
+563 YIHSRSLRW
-572 SYGAIK
+572 SYGAMK

-583 WQGQLAVKP
+583 WQGQLAAKP
-592 LYLSLAAAAEDGFQG
+592 LYLSLAAAAANGFQG

-613 GYSTAIRKRLAPLF
+613 GYATKLRKRVAPLL

-632 VPPLLSPAH
+632 VAPLLSPAH

-652 SNLELRHPAAQ
+652 ATLARRHTAAQ
-663 LAALRLATL
+663 LAALRFATL

-682 DGLELINPSRRTHTA
+682 ESLELINPSHSTRAA
-697 TLSMELD
+697 TLSMQLSV
-704 AGAEAPSKLLVRYPN
+704 GAEGPSKLLVHYPG
-719 GATRAL
+719 GAVRAV
-725 APTDA
+725 TSTGA
-730 KVALQAQLSLPPGTS
+730 KLALQAQLSLPPGTS
-745 VVRFS
+745 AVRFS
-750 APGVPVTPAARV
+750 ALGVPAKPPARV
-762 GGFAIDDATLTEAA
+762 GGFAINDATLTEAQ

-781 RAPGQAAAASMPA
+781 SPPGKAAAASMVA

>member
-1 MDERLSQTVLRQPP
+1 MTEPMSWK

-25 LAAPVLSL
+25 LAAAVLSL

-39 LRLGEARLSLP
+39 LRLGEADLSLP

-57 DTKFYLLVI
+57 DTKFYLLLI
-66 KGILDHGWFQS
+66 KGILDHGWFQH

-96 DNLNLLMVK
+96 DNLNMLMVK
-105 TLGLFSSNPAWV
+105 ALGLFSSNPAWV
-117 LNMFFLLT
+117 LNVFFLLT
-125 FPLTAVSAYLVLRA
+125 FPLTAVSAYLALRA
-139 LGASAAASVVC
+139 LGASTGAAVVC

-158 YHFYRGESQV
+158 YHFYRAESQV

-185 LWERPGLFARR
+185 LWQEPGLLAR
-196 SGSTG
+196 SGS
-201 TGGESQQPPDN
+201 S
-212 AEEATGRS
+212 EEAAPG
-220 RQPPRSAADTT
+220 
-231 RRARAASWLSPRS
+231 ARASRWISRRTLVT
-244 LLTVAMCVVIGS
+244 LAMCVVIGS

-265 LVLLVGGSLVA
+265 LVLLVGGSVVA

-282 RRTVI
+282 RRMVI
-287 SGLLCALTIVAMLA
+287 SGALCSLAIVTMLA
-301 INLAPSLSYQSE
+301 INLAPSLSYQSA
-313 HGANTAIARTPL
+313 HGKNTAIARTPL
-325 QSDQFGLRLSN
+325 QSDQFGLRLGN

-412 LSFAVATIGGVS
+412 LSFAVATIGSVS

-432 SNIRGWNRM
+432 SDIRGWNRM

-454 LLLDGGVRRLAGSRP
+454 LLLDAGARRLAARSP
-469 GAGGRVLAGVLLVGV
+469 GAGGRVLASGLLAGV

-520 RMPRG
+520 RMPQG

-563 YIHSKSLRW
+563 YIHSEGLRW

-583 WQGQLAVKP
+583 WQGQLAAKP

-613 GYSTAIRKRLAPLF
+613 GYAVKVRKRLAPLF

-632 VPPLLSPAH
+632 VVPLVSPAH

-652 SNLELRHPAAQ
+652 SGLERRHTAAQ
-663 LAALRLATL
+663 LAALRFATL

-682 DGLELINPSRRTHTA
+682 DGLELINPSRRTRTA
-697 TLSMELD
+697 TLSMELS
-704 AGAEAPSKLLVRYPN
+704 ASAEAPAKLLVHYPG
-719 GATRAL
+719 GAVQEAQSTGAKIAL
-725 APTDA
+725 
-730 KVALQAQLSLPPGTS
+730 KAQLNLPPGTS
-745 VVRFS
+745 AVDFA
-750 APGVPVTPAARV
+750 APGVPAKPPARV
-762 GGFAIDDATLTEAA
+762 GGFAIDDPTLTETA

-781 RAPGQAAAASMPA
+781 SAPGKAGTPSMPA

-807 VHTIK
+807 VHSIK

>member
-1 MDERLSQTVLRQPP
+1 MNAPTAPPVLRQV
-15 SRRAGLLLGA
+15 LGA
-25 LAAPVLSL
+25 LAAPALSL

-39 LRLGEARLSLP
+39 LRLGETHLSLP

-66 KGILDHGWFQS
+66 KGILDHGWFQH
-77 NPSLGAPF
+77 NPNLGAPF

-96 DNLNLLMVK
+96 DNLNLLIVK
-105 TLGLFSSNPAWV
+105 ALGIFSSNPAWV
-117 LNMFFLLT
+117 LNVFFLLT
-125 FPLTAVSAYLVLRA
+125 FPLTAVSAYMALRA
-139 LGASAAASVVC
+139 LGASTGAAVVC

-158 YHFYRGESQV
+158 YHFYRAESQV

-185 LWERPGLFARR
+185 LWQEPGLLARR
-196 SGSTG
+196 DGVEGSTSMLG
-201 TGGESQQPPDN
+201 
-212 AEEATGRS
+212 
-220 RQPPRSAADTT
+220 
-231 RRARAASWLSPRS
+231 WLSPRS
-244 LLTVAMCVVIGS
+244 LLTVAMCLVIGS

-265 LVLLVGGSLVA
+265 LVLLLSGSVVA

-287 SGLLCALTIVAMLA
+287 SGLICALAIVAMLA
-301 INLAPSLSYQSE
+301 INLAPSLSYQSA
-313 HGANTAIARTPL
+313 HGKNTAIARTPL
-325 QSDQFGLRLSN
+325 QSDQFGLRLDN

-354 RYTEATSTGYCEQ
+354 QYTEATSTGYCEQ

-412 LSFAVATIGGVS
+412 LTFTVATIGGMS
-424 SLLAFFVT
+424 SLLAFFLT
-432 SNIRGWNRM
+432 SDIRGWNRM

-454 LLLDGGVRRLAGSRP
+454 LLLDAGARRLTQRRP
-469 GAGGRVLAGVLLVGV
+469 GGGGRVLAVALLAGV

-502 KDAREWRS
+502 KDAREWHS
-510 DATFVRQIET
+510 DTTFVRQIES

-536 PEGYGSISTNVSVPN
+536 PEGYGSISTSISAPN

-572 SYGAIK
+572 SYAPMK
-578 GRAAD
+578 GRPAD
-583 WQGQLAVKP
+583 WQGQLAAKP

-613 GYSTAIRKRLAPLF
+613 GYDKAIRKRLAPLLG
-627 EKLLG
+627 KVLG
-632 VPPLLSPAH
+632 VPPLVSPAH

-652 SNLELRHPAAQ
+652 AGLARRHATAQ
-663 LAALRLATL
+663 LAALRFATL

-682 DGLELINPSRRTHTA
+682 DELELINPSRSPRAA
-697 TLSMELD
+697 TLSMELS
-704 AGAEAPSKLLVRYPN
+704 AGAEAPSKLLVHYP
-719 GATRAL
+719 GGTVQPV
-725 APTDA
+725 APTGA
-730 KVALQAQLSLPPGTS
+730 KLALQANLRLKPGTS
-745 VVRFS
+745 AVSFS
-750 APGVPVTPAARV
+750 APGTPAKPAARV
-762 GGFAIDDATLTEAA
+762 GGFTVDDATLTEAA

-781 RAPGQAAAASMPA
+781 SAPGKTAASMPA

>member
-1 MDERLSQTVLRQPP
+1 MIEPAAWR
-15 SRRAGLLLGA
+15 SRTAGLLLGA
-25 LAAPVLSL
+25 VAAAVLSL

-39 LRLGEARLSLP
+39 LRLGEAHLSLP

-77 NPSLGAPF
+77 NPSLGTPF

-117 LNMFFLLT
+117 LNVFFLLT
-125 FPLTAVSAYLVLRA
+125 FPLTAVSAYLALRA
-139 LGASAAASVVC
+139 LGTSAGAAVVC
-150 ATIFALLP
+150 ATLFALLP

-185 LWERPGLFARR
+185 LWQEPGLFARR
-196 SGSTG
+196 GGPAG
-201 TGGESQQPPDN
+201 TE
-212 AEEATGRS
+212 GRS
-220 RQPPRSAADTT
+220 DGSPRIPGPGASARVAH
-231 RRARAASWLSPRS
+231 ASRWISPRS
-244 LLTVAMCVVIGS
+244 LLTVVLCIVIGS

-265 LVLLVGGSLVA
+265 LVLLVGGSVVA
-276 AFARRG
+276 AFARRD
-282 RRTVI
+282 RRAVI
-287 SGLLCALTIVAMLA
+287 SGLSCALAIVAMLA
-301 INLAPSLSYQSE
+301 INLAPSLSYQSA
-313 HGANTAIARTPL
+313 HGKNTAIARTPL

-389 SIVGVAGAFAV
+389 SIVAVAGAFAV

-412 LSFAVATIGGVS
+412 LSFAVATIGGLS
-424 SLLAFFVT
+424 SLLAFFLT
-432 SNIRGWNRM
+432 SDIRGWNRM

-454 LLLDGGVRRLAGSRP
+454 LLLDAGARRLVGRRP
-469 GAGGRVLAGVLLVGV
+469 GSGGRVLAGALLVGV

-510 DATFVRQIET
+510 DATFVREIEA

-525 AAIFELPYVPF
+525 AAIFQLPYVPF
-536 PEGYGSISTNVSVPN
+536 PEGYGSISTTISAPN

-572 SYGAIK
+572 SYGAMK

-592 LYLSLAAAAEDGFQG
+592 LYLSLAVAAADGFQG

-613 GYSTAIRKRLAPLF
+613 GYSVATRKRLAPVL
-627 EKLLG
+627 EKLLA
-632 VPPLLSPAH
+632 VAPLLSPAH

-652 SNLELRHPAAQ
+652 LRLDNLHPSAQ
-663 LAALRLATL
+663 LTALRYATL

-682 DGLELINPSRRTHTA
+682 EGLELINPSHSTRAA
-697 TLSMELD
+697 TLTMQLT
-704 AGAEAPSKLLVRYPN
+704 AGPEAPTKLLVHYPG
-719 GATRAL
+719 GAVQEVSLLSEA
-725 APTDA
+725 
-730 KVALQAQLSLPPGTS
+730 VALSRRLSLPPGTS
-745 VVRFS
+745 TVAFS
-750 APGVPVTPAARV
+750 APGVPVQPAARI
-762 GGFAIDDATLTEAA
+762 GGLAVNEPTLTEAT

-781 RAPGQAAAASMPA
+781 AAPGEGATGSMAA

-807 VHTIK
+807 VHPIK

>member
-1 MDERLSQTVLRQPP
+1 MIEPAAWR
-15 SRRAGLLLGA
+15 SRTAGLLGA
-25 LAAPVLSL
+25 VAAPVLSL

-39 LRLGEARLSLP
+39 LRLGEAHLSLP

-57 DTKFYLLVI
+57 DTKFYLLLI

-105 TLGLFSSNPAWV
+105 ALGLFSSNPAWV
-117 LNMFFLLT
+117 LNVFFLLT

-139 LGASAAASVVC
+139 LGASTGAAVIC

-185 LWERPGLFARR
+185 LWQEAGLFARR
-196 SGSTG
+196 KGSKNEETAG
-201 TGGESQQPPDN
+201 VAPQP
-212 AEEATGRS
+212 ARS
-220 RQPPRSAADTT
+220 PGITAQG
-231 RRARAASWLSPRS
+231 ARALVWISPRS
-244 LLTVAMCVVIGS
+244 VLTVALCVVIGS

-265 LVLLVGGSLVA
+265 LVLLVCGSVVA
-276 AFARRG
+276 AFAHRG
-282 RRTVI
+282 WRTVI
-287 SGLLCALTIVAMLA
+287 SGLLASLLIVAMLA
-301 INLAPSLSYQSE
+301 INLAPSLSYQAA
-313 HGANTAIARTPL
+313 HGKNTAIARTPL

-381 SLCLLALV
+381 SLCLLALA
-389 SIVGVAGAFAV
+389 SIVGIAAALAV
-400 RAVYRAAALGVA
+400 RAVYRVAALGVA
-412 LSFAVATIGGVS
+412 LSFAVATIGGLS
-424 SLLAFFVT
+424 SLLAFFLT
-432 SNIRGWNRM
+432 SDIRGWNRM
-441 SLFIAFFSLLTVA
+441 SLLIAFFSLLTVA
-454 LLLDGGVRRLAGSRP
+454 LLLDSGARRLTGWRP
-469 GAGGRVLAGVLLVGV
+469 GAGGRVLVGALLAGV
-484 LVLGAVDET
+484 LVLGALDET
-493 SSYFVPNYE
+493 STYFVPTYA

-510 DATFVRQIET
+510 DATFVAQIEA
-520 RMPRG
+520 RMPHG
-525 AAIFELPYVPF
+525 AAIFQLPYVPF
-536 PEGYGSISTNVSVPN
+536 PEGYGSISTTISPPN
-551 TTFDTTY
+551 ATFDSTY

-578 GRAAD
+578 GRSAD
-583 WQGQLAVKP
+583 WQGQLAAKP
-592 LYLSLAAAAEDGFQG
+592 LYLSLAAAAADGFDG

-613 GYSTAIRKRLAPLF
+613 GYSSQARKRLAPVL
-627 EKLLG
+627 ERLLG
-632 VPPLLSPAH
+632 VAPLYSPAR

-647 LRPFA
+647 LQPFA
-652 SNLELRHPAAQ
+652 RRLQTQHAAGP
-663 LAALRLATL
+663 LAALRYATL
-672 YPLRTACETS
+672 DPLRTACETS
-682 DGLELINPSRRTHTA
+682 AGLELINPSRSTRTAMLTMV
-697 TLSMELD
+697 LS
-704 AGAEAPSKLLVRYPN
+704 AGTEAPSKLLVHYPG
-719 GATRAL
+719 GAVEAVGKQPAHETAN
-725 APTDA
+725 
-730 KVALQAQLSLPPGTS
+730 VALSKHLSLPPGTS
-745 VVRFS
+745 VVNFS
-750 APGVPVTPAARV
+750 SPGTPVQPAARV
-762 GGFAIDDATLTEAA
+762 GGFVLREPTLTEAT
-776 LTPFE
+776 LQPFE
-781 RAPGQAAAASMPA
+781 TAPGALPLADAPA

-807 VHTIK
+807 VHPIK

>member
-1 MDERLSQTVLRQPP
+1 MIEPAWWR
-15 SRRAGLLLGA
+15 SRRAGLLLGSV
-25 LAAPVLSL
+25 AAPALSL

-39 LRLGEARLSLP
+39 FRLGEAHLSLP

-66 KGILDHGWFQS
+66 KGILDHGSFQH

-96 DNLNLLMVK
+96 DNLNLLIVK
-105 TLGLFSSNPAWV
+105 ALGLFSSNPAWV
-117 LNMFFLLT
+117 LNVFFLLT
-125 FPLTAVSAYLVLRA
+125 FPLTAVSAYLALRA
-139 LGASAAASVVC
+139 LGASSGAAVVC

-158 YHFYRGESQV
+158 YHFYRAESQV

-174 SVPLG
+174 SIPLG
-179 ALLFLR
+179 ALLFMR
-185 LWERPGLFARR
+185 LWEPPGLFARR
-196 SGSTG
+196 GHS
-201 TGGESQQPPDN
+201 ESN
-212 AEEATGRS
+212 AEAP
-220 RQPPRSAADTT
+220 RQPSQSLEVTAGGAG
-231 RRARAASWLSPRS
+231 AMSWISHRS
-244 LLTVAMCVVIGS
+244 LLTVAICVVIGS

-265 LVLLVGGSLVA
+265 LVLLISGSVVA

-282 RRTVI
+282 RSTVI
-287 SGLLCALTIVAMLA
+287 SGLLCALAIVAMLA
-301 INLAPSLSYQSE
+301 INLAPSLSYQAT
-313 HGANTAIARTPL
+313 HGKNTAIARTTL
-325 QSDQFGLRLSN
+325 QSDQFGLRLDN

-349 SDVNQ
+349 TNVNQ

-381 SLCLLALV
+381 SLCLLVLV

-400 RAVYRAAALGVA
+400 RAVFRAAALGVA
-412 LSFAVATIGGVS
+412 LSFAIATIGGVS

-432 SNIRGWNRM
+432 SDIRGWNRM
-441 SLFIAFFSLLTVA
+441 SLLIAFFSLLTVA
-454 LLLDGGVRRLAGSRP
+454 LLLDGGARRLATRRP
-469 GAGGRVLAGVLLVGV
+469 GTGGRVLAGALLAGV

-510 DATFVRQIET
+510 DATFVQQIET
-520 RMPRG
+520 RMEPG
-525 AAIFELPYVPF
+525 AAIFQLPYVPF
-536 PEGYGSISTNVSVPN
+536 PEGYGSISPNVSVPN

-563 YIHSKSLRW
+563 YIHSRSLRW
-572 SYGAIK
+572 SYGAMK

-583 WQGQLAVKP
+583 WQGQLAAKP
-592 LYLSLAAAAEDGFQG
+592 LYLSLTAAAENGFQG

-613 GYSTAIRKRLAPLF
+613 GYAVKIRKRLAPLL
-627 EKLLG
+627 EQLLG
-632 VPPLLSPAH
+632 VAPLISPAH

-647 LRPFA
+647 LRPFSSSLA
-652 SNLELRHPAAQ
+652 RRHDAAQ
-663 LAALRLATL
+663 LAALRFATL
-672 YPLRTACETS
+672 YPLRTACETN
-682 DGLELINPSRRTHTA
+682 DGLELINPSRHKRTA
-697 TLSMELD
+697 TLSMELR
-704 AGAEAPSKLLVRYPN
+704 AGAEAPSKLLVHYPSGAVQEVQST
-719 GATRAL
+719 GATIAL
-725 APTDA
+725 N
-730 KVALQAQLSLPPGTS
+730 AQLNLPPGTS
-745 VVRFS
+745 AVTFA
-750 APGVPVTPAARV
+750 APGIPANPPARV
-762 GGFAIDDATLTEAA
+762 DGFTVDDPTLTETA

-781 RAPGQAAAASMPA
+781 RTPGNPPAGSMLA

-807 VHTIK
+807 VHLIK

>member
-1 MDERLSQTVLRQPP
+1 MIEPAAWR
-15 SRRAGLLLGA
+15 SRAAGLLLGA
-25 LAAPVLSL
+25 VAAPVLSL

-39 LRLGEARLSLP
+39 LRLGEAHLSLP

-117 LNMFFLLT
+117 LNVFFLLT

-139 LGASAAASVVC
+139 LGASTGTAVVC
-150 ATIFALLP
+150 AALFALLP

-185 LWERPGLFARR
+185 LWQEPGLFARR
-196 SGSTG
+196 GGPAGTEDGADAGGSGG
-201 TGGESQQPPDN
+201 TP
-212 AEEATGRS
+212 RS
-220 RQPPRSAADTT
+220 RDPRAS
-231 RRARAASWLSPRS
+231 ARAAQWISPRS
-244 LLTVAMCVVIGS
+244 LLTVALCVVIGS

-265 LVLLVGGSLVA
+265 LVLLVGGSIVA

-287 SGLLCALTIVAMLA
+287 SGLLCVLAIVAMLA
-301 INLAPSLSYQSE
+301 INLAPSLSYQSA
-313 HGANTAIARTPL
+313 HGKNTAIARTPL
-325 QSDQFGLRLSN
+325 QSDQFGLRLGN

-400 RAVYRAAALGVA
+400 GAAYRAAALGVA
-412 LSFAVATIGGVS
+412 LSFAVATIGGIS
-424 SLLAFFVT
+424 SLLAFFLT
-432 SNIRGWNRM
+432 SDIRGWNRM

-454 LLLDGGVRRLAGSRP
+454 LLLDAGARWLAGRRP
-469 GAGGRVLAGVLLVGV
+469 GTGGRVLAGALLAGV

-510 DATFVRQIET
+510 DATFVAQIEA
-520 RMPRG
+520 RMPHG
-525 AAIFELPYVPF
+525 AAIFQLPYVPF
-536 PEGYGSISTNVSVPN
+536 PEGYGSISTSVSVPN

-563 YIHSKSLRW
+563 YIHSKGLRW

-592 LYLSLAAAAEDGFQG
+592 LYLSLAAAAADGFQG

-613 GYSTAIRKRLAPLF
+613 GYSVATRKRLAPVL

-632 VPPLLSPAH
+632 VAPMFSPAH

-647 LRPFA
+647 LHPF
-652 SNLELRHPAAQ
+652 
-663 LAALRLATL
+663 ALRLESLHSSPQLTALRYATL

-682 DGLELINPSRRTHTA
+682 EGIALINPSRSARSA
-697 TLSMELD
+697 TLTIQLS
-704 AGAEAPSKLLVRYPN
+704 AGPEAPRKLLVHYPG
-719 GATRAL
+719 GAVQEVSLLSGA
-725 APTDA
+725 
-730 KVALQAQLSLPPGTS
+730 VALNRRLSLPPGTS
-745 VVRFS
+745 TVAFS
-750 APGVPVTPAARV
+750 APGVPVQPAARI
-762 GGFAIDDATLTEAA
+762 GGLAVNEPTLTEAA

-781 RAPGQAAAASMPA
+781 VAPGEGATGSMPA

-807 VHTIK
+807 VHPIK

>member
-1 MDERLSQTVLRQPP
+1 MIEPATWR
-15 SRRAGLLLGA
+15 SRTAGALLGA
-25 LAAPVLSL
+25 VAAAALSL

-39 LRLGEARLSLP
+39 LRLGEAHLSLP

-66 KGILDHGWFQS
+66 KGILDHGWFQH

-105 TLGLFSSNPAWV
+105 TLGIFSSNPAWV
-117 LNMFFLLT
+117 LNVFFLLT
-125 FPLTAVSAYLVLRA
+125 FPLTAVSAYLALRA
-139 LGASAAASVVC
+139 LGASTGAAIVC
-150 ATIFALLP
+150 ATIFALAP
-158 YHFYRGESQV
+158 YHFYRAESQV

-185 LWERPGLFARR
+185 LWQEPGLFARR
-196 SGSTG
+196 
-201 TGGESQQPPDN
+201 
-212 AEEATGRS
+212 GRS
-220 RQPPRSAADTT
+220 REDAGETRQAQHSAAGTAEGSRSL
-231 RRARAASWLSPRS
+231 RRSPGAPARGVRAMGWISPRS
-244 LLTVAMCVVIGS
+244 LLTVAICLVIGS

-265 LVLLVGGSLVA
+265 LVLLVSGSLVG

-287 SGLLCALTIVAMLA
+287 SGLLCALAIGVMLA
-301 INLAPSLSYQSE
+301 INLAPSLSYQSA
-313 HGANTAIARTPL
+313 HGKNTAIARTPL

-336 LLLPVQQDRLPFL
+336 LLLPVQEDRLPFF

-354 RYTEATSTGYCEQ
+354 RYTEATATGYCEQ

-373 TVGSIGFL
+373 TVGSLGFL

-432 SNIRGWNRM
+432 SDIRGWNRM

-454 LLLDGGVRRLAGSRP
+454 LLLDAGARRLARRRAGT
-469 GAGGRVLAGVLLVGV
+469 GGRVLAGALLAVV
-484 LVLGAVDET
+484 LVLGALDET

-520 RMPRG
+520 HMPRG
-525 AAIFELPYVPF
+525 AAIVELPYVPF
-536 PEGYGSISTNVSVPN
+536 PEGYGSISTSISAPN

-563 YIHSKSLRW
+563 YIHSKTLRW
-572 SYGAIK
+572 SYGAMK
-578 GRAAD
+578 GRTGD
-583 WQGQLAVKP
+583 WQGQLAAKP
-592 LYLSLAAAAEDGFQG
+592 LYLSLAAAADDGFQG

-613 GYSTAIRKRLAPLF
+613 GYASKLRKRLAPLL

-632 VPPLLSPAH
+632 VRPLLSPAH

-652 SNLELRHPAAQ
+652 SALAHRHTVAQ
-663 LAALRLATL
+663 LEALRFATL

-682 DGLELINPSRRTHTA
+682 ESLELINPSHHARTA
-697 TLSMELD
+697 TLSMELS
-704 AGAEAPSKLLVRYPN
+704 AGAEAPSKLLVHYPG
-719 GATRAL
+719 GAMQQVTPTSAKLAL
-725 APTDA
+725 R
-730 KVALQAQLSLPPGTS
+730 AQLSLPPGTS
-745 VVRFS
+745 AVSFS
-750 APGVPVTPAARV
+750 APGVPVKPAARV
-762 GGFAIDDATLTEAA
+762 GGFAVSDATLTEAA

-781 RAPGQAAAASMPA
+781 SAARGAGAASMAA